1 MTPRQIQK
9 QCEKEQAH
17 AARMAG
23 PFVVYTFRGWERHYV
38 KSVNHEQDVV
48 EFTTDKSEA
57 MTHATYEHACSD
69 HGGRDQLEYN
79 HPRTYFFIERAR

>member
-9 QCEKEQAH
+9 QAQ
-17 AARMAG
+17 AARG
-23 PFVVYTFRGWERHYV
+23 PFVVYTFRDGWERHYV
-38 KSVNHEQDVV
+38 KSVNDEQDDV

-57 MTHATYEHACSD
+57 MTHATYEDACND

-79 HPRTYFFIERAR
+79 HLYTYFFIELK

>member
-9 QCEKEQAH
+9 RLEREQAH

-23 PFVVYTFRGWERHYV
+23 PFVVYSYKNGQRRYV
-38 KSVNHEQDVV
+38 KSVNHEQDEV

-79 HPRTYFFIERAR
+79 HFHTYFFIERK